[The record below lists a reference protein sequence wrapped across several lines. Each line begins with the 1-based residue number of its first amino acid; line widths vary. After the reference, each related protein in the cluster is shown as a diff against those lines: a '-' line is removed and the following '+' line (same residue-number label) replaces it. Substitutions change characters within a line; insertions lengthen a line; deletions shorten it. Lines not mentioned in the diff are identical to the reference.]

1 MCVGGYVCM
10 YVLYTY
16 THTCVRTYVH
26 TLMDTHGHTH
36 THTHTHS
43 VTHTQT
49 HTCTHA
55 RTRTHTHTHTH
66 TVYSRTYSCSCVY
79 SPLDDT
85 GPTGSALCVFD
96 YNLVESAL
104 NSLDLMN
111 LDSGTEITS
120 NEPVNVSVWPRIG
133 E

>member
-1 MCVGGYVCM
+1 MCVCM
-10 YVLYTY
+10 YCILIH
-16 THTCVRTYVH
+16 THAYVRTC
-26 TLMDTHGHTH
+26 TLSWTHMDTHTH
-36 THTHTHS
+36 THTHTVSH
-43 VTHTQT
+43 THR
-49 HTCTHA
+49 HTHA
-55 RTRTHTHTHTH
+55 RTHAHAHTHTHTH

-111 LDSGTEITS
+111 LDSGTEVTS